1 MINIEQDPKKAERQ
15 ADTKRLA
22 EAIKVINEVCDK
34 NGWTGVN
41 IINMGEACVVSYP
54 GNKALDFQQSTVDVI
69 RACQNSPK
77 SNIMTVVFNAVT
89 SMVAN
94 DEKLEKSVIADIK
107 KKRIQIQKY
116 KQENKHLN

>member
-22 EAIKVINEVCDK
+22 EAIKLINEVCDK

-41 IINMGEACVVSYP
+41 IINMGEACVVYYP
-54 GNKALDFQQSTVDVI
+54 GNKALDFQQSAVDVI

-89 SMVAN
+89 SIAAN
-94 DEKLEKSVIADIK
+94 DEKLEKLVIADIK

>member
-1 MINIEQDPKKAERQ
+1 MINIELDPKKAERQ

-41 IINMGEACVVSYP
+41 IINMGETCVVYYP

-89 SMVAN
+89 SMTAN